1 MKLKSTLSMVLLAI
15 GSLFRSAG
23 REECHNVASTVGT
36 HEKGVLTYYAQTSAI
51 TLRYALV
58 KKGTAD
64 NQITLGDA
72 TTRPLGVV
80 LDEPGIDD
88 AAAVAI
94 LGATPGTVKMVAN
107 AAIAAGGMVYTAAA
121 GKVSPTYGATLFL
134 VGRAL
139 TAAAAD
145 GDLIEVAPCFPL
157 INAAATL

>member
-1 MKLKSTLSMVLLAI
+1 MKLKYALSMVLLAI
-15 GSLFRSAG
+15 GSAFRIGS

-36 HEKGVLTYYAQTSAI
+36 HENGKLTYYAQTSAI
-51 TLRYALV
+51 TQRYALV

-64 NQITLGDA
+64 NQIALGDA

-80 LDEPGIDD
+80 LDEPGIDE

-94 LGATPGTVKMVAN
+94 LGAVPGTVKMVAN
-107 AAIAAGGMVYTAAA
+107 AAVTAGAMVYTAAA

>member
-1 MKLKSTLSMVLLAI
+1 MKLKHSLSMVLLAI
-15 GSLFRSAG
+15 GSVFRLGA

-36 HEKGVLTYYAQTSAI
+36 HENGKVTYYAQTSAI

-80 LDEPGIDD
+80 LDEPGIDE

-94 LGATPGTVKMVAN
+94 LGSTPGTVKMVASK
-107 AAIAAGGMVYTAAA
+107 AITAGAPVYTAAG
-121 GKVSPTYGATLFL
+121 GKVTDAYGATAFI

-139 TAAAAD
+139 TSAGAD
-145 GDLIEVAPCFPL
+145 GDLIEVAHCFPM

>member
-1 MKLKSTLSMVLLAI
+1 MKLKYALSMVLLAI
-15 GSLFRSAG
+15 GSVFRLGA

-36 HEKGVLTYYAQTSAI
+36 HENGELTYYAQTSAI

-64 NQITLGDA
+64 NQIVLGDA

-80 LDEPGIDD
+80 LDEPGIDE

-94 LGATPGTVKMVAN
+94 LGCAAGTVKMVASK
-107 AAIAAGGMVYTAAA
+107 AITAGSPLYTAAS
-121 GKVSPTYGATLFL
+121 GKVTDTYGATAFI

-139 TAAAAD
+139 TAAGAD
-145 GDLIEVAPCFPL
+145 GDLIEVAHCFPM
-157 INAAATL
+157 INAVNTL